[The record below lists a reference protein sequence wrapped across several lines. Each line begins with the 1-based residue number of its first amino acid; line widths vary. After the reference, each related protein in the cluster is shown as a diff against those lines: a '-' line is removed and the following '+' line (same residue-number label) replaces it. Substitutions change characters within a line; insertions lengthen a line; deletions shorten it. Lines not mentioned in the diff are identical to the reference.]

1 MILISGLAAVAL
13 AACGQDGGETSA
25 DGSPKAAKGAPNV
38 ASLEEGP
45 KPGLWRITTS
55 VGGMTMPAV
64 ETCVRESRFETPADV
79 EDSSD
84 MSCSEETFRREGGAL
99 VGHVVCTSSG
109 GERIT
114 TDMRVTGDL
123 SRRYSMEMT
132 TRTAPAPDPSMAEMT
147 MVMNAE
153 RLGDCPAD

>member
-1 MILISGLAAVAL
+1 SVRTAAAPPRFPRPGALSRPRRIVLGFTREEAMRTRMILISGLAAVAL

-64 ETCVRESRFETPADV
+64 ETCVRE
-79 EDSSD
+79 
-84 MSCSEETFRREGGAL
+84 
-99 VGHVVCTSSG
+99 
-109 GERIT
+109 
-114 TDMRVTGDL
+114 
-123 SRRYSMEMT
+123 
-132 TRTAPAPDPSMAEMT
+132 
-147 MVMNAE
+147 
-153 RLGDCPAD
+153 